1 MEVIVVRPGIQ
12 TTVQDAG
19 RRFHRSEGVPMGGGV
34 DPFALRLANLLV
46 GNPEDAAVL
55 ETTLVGPE
63 LEFTQDT
70 LIAVTGATFDS
81 VPGWRPLMMSAGQRL
96 VLGAPVRGCRGYI
109 AIAGGFDVPVVLGGR
124 GTHLRGGFGGLK
136 GRALREGDRLPAGER
151 RRAVVGHWSIDLRI
165 LPAYS
170 SSPVIRVLK
179 GAHGDAFGS
188 PLYQG
193 DFKVSPQSDRMG
205 IRLNGTALK
214 GEVGQLISTGI
225 APGTIQVPPNGSPIS
240 LLADAQTVGGYPRV
254 AHAVSVD
261 LPLLAQLRP
270 GDSVRFEEVSLDDAH
285 VLALGREH
293 AIALLREGLADK
305 FR

>member
-63 LEFTQDT
+63 LEFTEDS
-70 LIAVTGATFDS
+70 LIAVTGAAFDS
-81 VPGWRPLMMSAGQRL
+81 VAGWRPLPMAAGQRL
-96 VLGAPVRGCRGYI
+96 SLGAPTRGCRGYI

-124 GTHLRGGFGGLK
+124 GTHLRGAFGGFK
-136 GRALREGDRLPAGER
+136 GRALREGDRLEVGGQR
-151 RRAVVGHWSIDLRI
+151 RSVVGHWSIDLRI
-165 LPAYS
+165 LPPYS
-170 SSPVIRVLK
+170 PSPVIRVLR
-179 GAHGDAFGS
+179 GAHADVYGRQ
-188 PLYQG
+188 LYQG
-193 DFKVSPQSDRMG
+193 DFKVSAQSDRMG
-205 IRLNGTALK
+205 IRLSGSALS
-214 GEVGQLISTGI
+214 GDLNQLISTGI
-225 APGTIQVPPNGSPIS
+225 APGTIQVPPNGNPIV

-254 AHAVSVD
+254 AHAAAVD

-270 GDSVRFEEVSLDDAH
+270 GDSVRFEEISLDDAH

-293 AIALLREGLADK
+293 AVALLREGLADK